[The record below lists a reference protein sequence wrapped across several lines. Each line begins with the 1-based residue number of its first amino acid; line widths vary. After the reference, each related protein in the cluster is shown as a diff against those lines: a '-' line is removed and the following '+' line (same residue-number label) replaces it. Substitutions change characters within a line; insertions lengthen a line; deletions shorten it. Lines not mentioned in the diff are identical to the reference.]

1 MTALRELI
9 ALFARWIDAVAAL
22 GAGAARRFATSN
34 SVELTEEEDG
44 SFVVQKAGA
53 APSGRPFERVH
64 IADGR
69 VTGAHAD
76 DVAQMVR
83 GSRADVVLRPDRFL
97 LRPLELPQRAG
108 EFLDGVVR
116 AQIDRLTPWS
126 AADAAFGWHK
136 PRSIGADRI
145 AVTVAATARALV
157 IPYVQALTA
166 LGAQAV
172 TVSTLIPGPDAAP
185 IRVFEHTIGRA
196 LDVARIR
203 RAVVALL
210 LLAALAAGASL
221 AASTVVTASLS
232 ARQDELARRIAER
245 RAAIRGGRERAD
257 LASTPQRM
265 LERRKYESPSTVLVL
280 DALSQIIPDHSY
292 MIELRIEADKLRV
305 IGITRD
311 APSLI
316 RLIEQNPM
324 FSRATF
330 FAPTTRSPTDPGERF
345 HIEAHIEPM
354 VAPRS

>member
-1 MTALRELI
+1 MTALREAS

-22 GAGAARRFATSN
+22 GANAARRFAAPN
-34 SVELTEEEDG
+34 AVEFIEDADG
-44 SFVVQKAGA
+44 TFVVKTPGA
-53 APSGRPFERVH
+53 PAERVR

-69 VTGAHAD
+69 VVGAQAD
-76 DVAQMVR
+76 GVAAMVR
-83 GSRADVVLRPDRFL
+83 GSRADIVLRPDRFL
-97 LRPLELPQRAG
+97 LRPLELPQRAA

-136 PRSIGADRI
+136 PHKIGADRI

-172 TVSTLIPGPDAAP
+172 TVSTLIPGSDAAP
-185 IRVFEHTIGRA
+185 AAIKVFEHTIGRA
-196 LDVARIR
+196 LDAARVR
-203 RAVVALL
+203 RAIIAVLI
-210 LLAALAAGASL
+210 LAALAAGTAF
-221 AASTVVTASLS
+221 AASTVLGAGLS

-245 RAAIRGGRERAD
+245 RAAIRSGRERAE
-257 LASTPQRM
+257 LATTPQRM
-265 LERRKYESPSTVLVL
+265 LERRKYESPSTVIVL
-280 DALSQIIPDHSY
+280 EALSQLLPDHTY
-292 MIELRIEADKLRV
+292 VIELRIEADKLRV

-316 RLIEQNPM
+316 RLMEQNSL

-330 FAPTTRSPTDPGERF
+330 FAPTTRSPSDPGERF
-345 HIEAHIEPM
+345 HIEARIEPM
-354 VAPRS
+354 LAPRS